1 MKQIMK
7 GLLLIAVMLTGSTA
21 QETTQDIQLFTAD
34 NSDGKITPATIEEAF
49 KKAGFYISANRDM
62 NGPFKK
68 QFKETTFDV
77 YNLFTFFDKGT
88 TLELAKEYPQIGLFA
103 PMSMSIYT
111 KKGEK
116 TISVST
122 LTPGAMAKIMNIPA
136 DNKTLAKVGK
146 MVKEALKLALPGG
159 SFETLPYTVQKATGP
174 LVTAYKTELDEDDLD
189 ASKEDFQM
197 EFEGTLATNGF
208 VMAGFNALNAD
219 FKEKS
224 FNEFDFYD
232 VYSICKLPVIYTVAK
247 LHPEAGA
254 FAPCSLFM
262 YKKKNEKEMHV
273 AFPSVYNWISSM
285 DIKDK
290 ASLDVLLEAEKSM
303 NSILAELT
311 E

>member
-21 QETTQDIQLFTAD
+21 KEATQDIQVFTAD
-34 NSDGKITPATIEEAF
+34 NSNGKITPETIEAAF
-49 KKAGFYISANRDM
+49 KKVGFYISANRDM

-77 YNLFTFFDKGT
+77 YNLFTFFSKEVN
-88 TLELAKEYPQIGLFA
+88 LELIKTYPQIGLFA

-111 KKGEK
+111 RKGEK
-116 TISVST
+116 KISVSS
-122 LTPGAMAKIMNIPA
+122 LTPEAMAKIMEIPA
-136 DNKTLAKVGK
+136 DNKTLVKVGK

-159 SFETLPYTVQKATGP
+159 SFETLPYTVQKATAP
-174 LVTAYKTELDEDDLD
+174 LVTAYKTELDEDDID
-189 ASKEDFQM
+189 AAKEDFQM

-219 FKEKS
+219 FKEKN
-224 FNEFDFYD
+224 FNEYDFYD

-247 LHPEAGA
+247 KYPEAGA
-254 FAPCSLFM
+254 FAPCSLIM
-262 YKKKNEKEMHV
+262 YKKKNEKEMNV

-290 ASLDVLLEAEKSM
+290 ASLDVLIEAQKSM
-303 NSILAELT
+303 DSILTELT